1 MGHEDLGWRTASACG
16 NGNCVEVAVV
26 GGRHNHVAV
35 RHSQHHDQIVVYT
48 LAEWATFVEGVK
60 RGEFDI
66 DPV

>member
-1 MGHEDLGWRTASACG
+1 M
-16 NGNCVEVAVV
+16 